1 MSDETGSPK
10 PREGEPRTFRFGLSF
25 GREPPPDQRA
35 EVHETKITLESS
47 RLRIDDGDQSIPLD
61 ERLPT
66 EEDAREAEAWERLSR
81 IGTGTYPDT
90 ARVHSFLKTIVTTLV
105 LAVPVALLILGIATG
120 QSTETVFFMT
130 LGGLIVAVIFIK
142 SIP

>member
-10 PREGEPRTFRFGLSF
+10 PSEGESRTSRFSLSF
-25 GREPPPDQRA
+25 GRKPPDQKA
-35 EVHETKITLESS
+35 EVHETKIALESS
-47 RLRIDDGDQSIPLD
+47 RLRIDHGDQPVPLD

-81 IGTGTYPDT
+81 IGTGAYPDT
-90 ARVHSFLKTIVTTLV
+90 ARAHSFLKTIVTTLG
-105 LAVPVALLILGIATG
+105 LAVPAALLILGIATG
-120 QSTETVFFMT
+120 QSTETVFFLT
-130 LGGLIVAVIFIK
+130 LGGLIVAVMFIK